1 MGGIAVPPDIFGCLV
16 NGELS
21 AQFRVSRGVRQGCP
35 LSPLLYVAMAETI
48 ACAVRN
54 NPQIAGYPL
63 PRTRRAKICQYADD
77 TTIVVLSDASL
88 KEVFSLFQRYELAS
102 GARLNVTKSH
112 GLLIGSW
119 KGRTDL
125 PVHLDWSSSH
135 ITVMGSRLS
144 NDGTESW
151 DKSVRSLESMLAS
164 WSSRSL
170 SYHGRALI
178 ANTLGLSRFWYL
190 SSIACL
196 PSTILQAINTRI
208 FSFIWNQKRE
218 WLARSSITQR
228 SSQGGLS
235 LIDVQRKVLSLYIDL
250 ARHHLPTAAPPTKQ
264 EILLGFPRDSK
275 FPPVFQCLLSIVR
288 QELWKTRNAARWDKT
303 VPSIPE
309 VTSKIKSS
317 LRFTIKTQQRHCG
330 ADSFSELWLGNDL
343 IGTILED
350 GSIQFTKVSTSF
362 HLPN

>member
-1 MGGIAVPPDIFGCLV
+1 MNFCFANHRLTPTQRSGVITLLDKRGDVLDMKNWRPITLLCVDYKIVAKALANRLLFVLPFVINTSQSCGVPGRNPSENCWLLKDLILDANTHSTGGAVLSLHQEKAFDRVEWAYLQHVLRTMNFGDGFCQWVTLLYHQIFSAVLV

-21 AQFRVSRGVRQGCP
+21 AQFRVSRRVRQGCP
-35 LSPLLYVAMAETI
+35 LSPLLYVVMAETI

-54 NPQIAGYPL
+54 NLQIDGYPL
-63 PRTRRAKICQYADD
+63 SCTRRAKICQYADD

-151 DKSVRSLESMLAS
+151 GKSLRSLDSMLAS

-190 SSIACL
+190 FPLLASHPL
-196 PSTILQAINTRI
+196 
-208 FSFIWNQKRE
+208 FSK
-218 WLARSSITQR
+218 
-228 SSQGGLS
+228 
-235 LIDVQRKVLSLYIDL
+235 
-250 ARHHLPTAAPPTKQ
+250 
-264 EILLGFPRDSK
+264 
-275 FPPVFQCLLSIVR
+275 
-288 QELWKTRNAARWDKT
+288 
-303 VPSIPE
+303 
-309 VTSKIKSS
+309 
-317 LRFTIKTQQRHCG
+317 
-330 ADSFSELWLGNDL
+330 
-343 IGTILED
+343 
-350 GSIQFTKVSTSF
+350 
-362 HLPN
+362 